1 MWVKGSYIEG
11 AELIDSVFLCGPQG
25 LFGQPFCLNTFV
37 FGQNGAGDKQTKG
50 HYSEGTALIEWVL
63 DVVRRETEGC
73 GCLQAFPTISFLGK
87 PVQATT
93 ERKDIT

>member
-63 DVVRRETEGC
+63 DVVRAGSFGPSGQTAL
-73 GCLQAFPTISFLGK
+73 CLDR

-93 ERKDIT
+93 G